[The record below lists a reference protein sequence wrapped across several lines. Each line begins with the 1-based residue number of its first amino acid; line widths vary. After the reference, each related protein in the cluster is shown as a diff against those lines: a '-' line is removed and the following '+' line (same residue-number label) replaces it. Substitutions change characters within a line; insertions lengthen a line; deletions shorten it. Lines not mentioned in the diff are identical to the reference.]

1 MSARA
6 TGRRSRA
13 RRARWCGP
21 AGPDRTP
28 ARRRPGLRLWGIA
41 LEPFC
46 PTANGSSAFQYLG
59 ALQRADLGGDLLER
73 RGHDGQGGRELG
85 VAVPLHDLVR
95 DRRRLEAEEAAGL
108 LLHVGVHVG
117 EGAHRARQLA
127 HRTVSA
133 RRRRR
138 SRLRARLAV
147 PEAALRPKRPSARR
161 GCRGC
166 APRRGCPG
174 GGGPARGGWP
184 GSARAP
190 RSAARRPAGAA
201 GASAVST
208 TSEEVSPMW
217 T

>member
-1 MSARA
+1 MSRSCHRA
-6 TGRRSRA
+6 TFSSAASALVRTSRA
-13 RRARWCGP
+13 RPHTCSQE
-21 AGPDRTP
+21 T
-28 ARRRPGLRLWGIA
+28 GLRLWGIRARA
-41 LEPFC
+41 LLPHRERFFR
-46 PTANGSSAFQYLG
+46 FQYLG

-108 LLHVGVHVG
+108 LLHVGSTWAKVPT
-117 EGAHRARQLA
+117 APDSLPT
-127 HRTVSA
+127 RTVSRA
-133 RRRRR
+133 RRRR
-138 SRLRARLAV
+138 SRLRPASLYQR
-147 PEAALRPKRPSARR
+147 AALRPKTIGSA

-201 GASAVST
+201 GPARC
-208 TSEEVSPMW
+208 PPRPRR
-217 T
+217 